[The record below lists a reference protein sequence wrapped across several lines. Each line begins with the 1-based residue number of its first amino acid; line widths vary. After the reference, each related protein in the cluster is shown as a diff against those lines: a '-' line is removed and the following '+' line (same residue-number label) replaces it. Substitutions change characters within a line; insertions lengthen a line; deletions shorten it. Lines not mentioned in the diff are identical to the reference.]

1 MKVGLVL
8 PLFSG
13 DAPRVLSFA
22 KRAEELGYDG
32 VFAFDHFFPP
42 GAARDRPSLEAFATL
57 AAVAAVTS
65 RVAVGTLVTRAQLRP
80 AGLLAKTAANIDLLS
95 GGRMILGLGTG
106 DPIDDPEHRGFGIP
120 SMGKA
125 DRRAHLAET
134 VQAVK
139 GLFRGEPWAGGAHVP
154 AMGGPM
160 LPPPA
165 VAGGPPVWLG
175 GQADEV
181 VRLAGR
187 LADGW
192 NGWGLE
198 PAHLARK
205 AAILREAA
213 AGREVEPEPTWAGIA
228 LVGRDEEDAEELL
241 HARRTRGMPD
251 TGIFVGGAEAFAD
264 YLRRIEEAGARW
276 AILVPAGPPD
286 RVELIAETVLA
297 GERRADAAALPP
309 AGADRKS

>member
-1 MKVGLVL
+1 VGLVL

-80 AGLLAKTAANIDLLS
+80 AGLLAKTAANIDQLS
-95 GGRMILGLGTG
+95 AGRMILG
-106 DPIDDPEHRGFGIP
+106 
-120 SMGKA
+120 
-125 DRRAHLAET
+125 
-134 VQAVK
+134 
-139 GLFRGEPWAGGAHVP
+139 
-154 AMGGPM
+154 
-160 LPPPA
+160 
-165 VAGGPPVWLG
+165 
-175 GQADEV
+175 
-181 VRLAGR
+181 LAGR